1 MAKRLYLIGTG
12 PGDPAQ
18 LTLAARAALDD
29 ATDWVGYTLYLDLLA
44 PLGGCKRKHA
54 GALGEEMSR
63 AKLALDLACA
73 GRTTALI
80 SSGDSGIYGI
90 AAALFETLEQNPD
103 PVWQGIDIS
112 LLPGISA
119 MQTACARVGAMLGHD
134 FCSVSLSDLL
144 TPWAVIE
151 RRLHAAGDADFVLCL
166 YNPRSRRRAWQLGAA
181 RQILLDYR
189 SGETPVIVAR
199 ELGRAEE
206 SILQTTLAELPIERV
221 DMLSLVII
229 GNRQSRR
236 FEQNGRSWV
245 YTPRGYANKDS
256 S

>member
-1 MAKRLYLIGTG
+1 MAKRLYLVGSG

-44 PLGGCKRKHA
+44 PLGQCKRKHDSE
-54 GALGEEMSR
+54 LGEELQR
-63 AKLALDLACA
+63 ARMALDLAGA
-73 GRTTALI
+73 GRTTALV

-90 AAALFETLEQNPD
+90 AAALFEQLEQNPD
-103 PVWQGIDIS
+103 PAWQDIDLA

-119 MQTACARVGAMLGHD
+119 MQTACARAGSMLGHD

-144 TPWAVIE
+144 TPWELIE

-181 RQILLDYR
+181 QQILLDYR
-189 SGETPVIVAR
+189 DGDTPVIVAR
-199 ELGRAEE
+199 SLGRAEE
-206 SILQTTLAELPIERV
+206 SVLQTRLAELPIERV

-236 FEQNGRSWV
+236 FEQNGRDWV
-245 YTPRGYANKDS
+245 YTPRGYADKAS
-256 S
+256 